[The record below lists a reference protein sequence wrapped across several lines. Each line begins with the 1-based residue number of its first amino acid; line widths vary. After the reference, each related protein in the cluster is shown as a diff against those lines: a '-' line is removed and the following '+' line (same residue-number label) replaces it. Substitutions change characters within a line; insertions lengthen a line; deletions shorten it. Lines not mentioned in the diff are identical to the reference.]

1 MSGSKGQPPT
11 DEPPVFDR
19 AFQER
24 LIDLFVWRRDVRR
37 FKPDPVVPAEIDR
50 LLEAANLA
58 PSVGLSQ
65 PWRFVLVEDGKRRR
79 AVRDNFEKCNA
90 AALAA
95 QDGGDATLYA
105 GLKLAGLDDAPVHLA
120 VFCDEGTEQGR
131 GLGRATMPEMLR
143 YSVVAAVQ
151 NLWLA
156 ARSRGV
162 GVGWVSILEPE
173 EIVRILEVPSE
184 WRLVAY
190 LCIGY
195 PHEEQ
200 IDPELERRRWE
211 RRREIDEMV
220 TRR

>member
-1 MSGSKGQPPT
+1 MTRPNGQSKVH
-11 DEPPVFDR
+11 EPPVFDR
-19 AFQER
+19 AFQDR
-24 LIDLFVWRRDVRR
+24 LAELFIWRRDVRR
-37 FKPDPVVPAEIDR
+37 FETDPVSAADMTE

-65 PWRFVLVEDGKRRR
+65 PWRFVLVEDAKRRQE
-79 AVRDNFEKCNA
+79 VRENFQKCNA
-90 AALAA
+90 AALAE
-95 QDGGDATLYA
+95 QEGEDAKIYA
-105 GLKLAGLDDAPVHLA
+105 GLKLAGLDDAPVQLA
-120 VFCDEGTEQGR
+120 VFCDERTEQGR

-156 ARSRGV
+156 ARSRGI
-162 GVGWVSILEPE
+162 GVGWVSIVEPE
-173 EIVRILEVPSE
+173 EIVRILETPTD

-195 PHEEQ
+195 PQEERL
-200 IDPELERRRWE
+200 DPELERLRWE
-211 RRREIDEMV
+211 RRRDVDEMV